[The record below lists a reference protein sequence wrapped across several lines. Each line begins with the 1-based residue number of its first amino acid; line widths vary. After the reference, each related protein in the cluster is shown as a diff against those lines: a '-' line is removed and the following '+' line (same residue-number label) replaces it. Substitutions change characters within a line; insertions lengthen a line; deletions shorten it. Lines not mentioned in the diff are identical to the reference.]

1 MCTYFSSCWV
11 QWIVWTLEYTLSNVR
26 SAWNESV
33 RQPDNASSG
42 CHYSLLHIAQ
52 HRVGQILPV
61 DAITGVCGHEPMTPR
76 CGCAKVGTSD
86 SCSLSKF
93 WDTDCWLAASWFLFK
108 LSSYHWVCKYGNI
121 SLRKYTEIF
130 AIVFKYDHLLGISVR
145 MRIRGLMGWAHVRMR
160 IRGLMGWPHGP
171 RRPGGLL
178 VDDWVLGKDLR
189 WLGIWFYKP

>member
-1 MCTYFSSCWV
+1 MCTYFNSCWV

-33 RQPDNASSG
+33 RQPDNAFSG

-93 WDTDCWLAASWFLFK
+93 RDTDCWLAASWFLFK

-130 AIVFKYDHLLGISVR
+130 AIVFRYDHLLGIISIEHWVR
-145 MRIRGLMGWAHVRMR
+145 RCYRCAICKKNCDLMARCSKTW
-160 IRGLMGWPHGP
+160 
-171 RRPGGLL
+171 
-178 VDDWVLGKDLR
+178 
-189 WLGIWFYKP
+189 